1 MNRAV
6 NPILTLLLTFTI
18 VGCQSEAKIEQA
30 CFMDY
35 LDGTQAAGDALLTC
49 TSSAAGEDELSA
61 CEVDYRA
68 SSDSVDADLGTCAEE
83 GCVADWQ
90 ACVAA
95 DVESDILC
103 FDALDTCGG
112 GWVNALLVDDCQTD
126 ATACAA
132 AGSVEAQRA
141 CQNDYFDCMRYA
153 AGR

>member
-18 VGCQSEAKIEQA
+18 GGCQSEAKVEQA

-35 LDGTQAAGDALLTC
+35 LDGTQAAGDTLFTC
-49 TSSAAGEDELSA
+49 SDSAASGEDASA
-61 CEVDYRA
+61 CSEDYAVA
-68 SSDSVDADLGTCAEE
+68 SDGVDADLATCAGD

-90 ACVAA
+90 ACVDA
-95 DVESDILC
+95 DLDSDIQC

-126 ATACAA
+126 AAACAA
-132 AGSVEAQRA
+132 ADSVEVRRA
-141 CQNDYFDCMRYA
+141 CANDYFDCMRYA

>member
-1 MNRAV
+1 MNRPV
-6 NPILTLLLTFTI
+6 KPLYTLLLTVFA

-35 LDGTQAAGDALLTC
+35 LDGSQAAGDTLLTC
-49 TSSAAGEDELSA
+49 SGSA
-61 CEVDYRA
+61 CSEDYA
-68 SSDSVDADLGTCAEE
+68 VASDSVDADLATCAGD

-90 ACVAA
+90 ACVDA
-95 DVESDILC
+95 DVESDIQC

-126 ATACAA
+126 AAACAA
-132 AGSVEAQRA
+132 ADSVEARRA
-141 CQNDYFDCMRYA
+141 CANDYFDCMRYA